1 MPSTLA
7 QTVRSVMSSRFG
19 LSLVVLFAVLIV
31 SGVYVQWRHSR
42 VERRTGPTEADTM
55 CFASRIGLP
64 CQQ

>member
-1 MPSTLA
+1 MTSLIA
-7 QTVRSVMSSRFG
+7 RTVRAVMSSRFG
-19 LSLVVLFAVLIV
+19 LPLAVLFAVLIV

-42 VERRTGPTEADTM
+42 VERRAGVTEADTM